1 MIPGVD
7 GNSIASFDVGGQSVF
22 FTWYN
27 QKGKSNGYGKADWKG
42 LQGQSEPVTPY
53 DDISPV
59 ENIYNIYIAVDLLD
73 ETMTSPKLWI
83 AANDGVYVKSQSG
96 WDAIGYPVD
105 QIGDGVTVNCIELGN
120 ESAWIGTSNGLA
132 KIDTNAVGLQ

>member
-22 FTWYN
+22 FTWYS
-27 QKGKSNGYGKADWKG
+27 QKHKSNGYGEADWKG
-42 LQGQSEPVTPY
+42 LQGRGMTVTTQDMVP
-53 DDISPV
+53 P
-59 ENIYNIYIAVDLLD
+59 ENVYIAVGQAE
-73 ETMTSPKLWI
+73 ETTTSPTLWI

>member
-1 MIPGVD
+1 M
-7 GNSIASFDVGGQSVF
+7 GQ
-22 FTWYN
+22 
-27 QKGKSNGYGKADWKG
+27 A
-42 LQGQSEPVTPY
+42 E
-53 DDISPV
+53 
-59 ENIYNIYIAVDLLD
+59 
-73 ETMTSPKLWI
+73 ETTTSPTLWI